1 MPHGQKK
8 ITNIKQKEYYK
19 NSTKGKKIVHI
30 FLKLKKKD
38 CDSTAEGTGLI
49 PGQGMKIPHAAW
61 HSKGKKKRM
70 FLLFKN

>member
-30 FLKLKKKD
+30 FLKLKKKKN
-38 CDSTAEGTGLI
+38 TVI
-49 PGQGMKIPHAAW
+49 PLQ
-61 HSKGKKKRM
+61 RVQV
-70 FLLFKN
+70 